1 MRFIYSQIVKFIIYS
16 GFAAVLYGYNS
27 SILMDLWQSR
37 HETLVL
43 RSCAYRSAY
52 YLNTNDLATCR
63 DLKSGQVPDYLN
75 SCQEFME
82 QGCLLF
88 SDNSEVRFY
97 IAHES
102 VGQSKNWVPRL
113 TFND

>member
-1 MRFIYSQIVKFIIYS
+1 MRFFYSQIAKFVTYS

-27 SILMDLWQSR
+27 SILMNLWQSR
-37 HETLVL
+37 HENLVL

-52 YLNTNDLATCR
+52 YLNTNDLATCI
-63 DLKSGQVPDYLN
+63 DLKSGQLPDYLN

-88 SDNSEVRFY
+88 SENSEVRFY
-97 IAHES
+97 SARES
-102 VGQSKNWVPRL
+102 VGRSKNWVPRL
-113 TFND
+113 KLND